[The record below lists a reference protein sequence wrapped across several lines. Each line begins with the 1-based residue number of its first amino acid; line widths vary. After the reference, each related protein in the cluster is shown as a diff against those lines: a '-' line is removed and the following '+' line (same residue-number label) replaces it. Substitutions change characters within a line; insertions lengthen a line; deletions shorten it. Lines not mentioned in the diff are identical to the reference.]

1 MGQITQLLKKLK
13 RTKKINTIKKTV
25 QLIPYQPETMD
36 QKFQRQY
43 EKTETCWNWI
53 GYLDRYGYGKFKLD
67 NRTVKAHRYSYQLH
81 YGDFNES
88 LHVLHHCDNPRC
100 VNPSHLF
107 LGTNRDNVADRTAK
121 KRHGQTSKRLTTNE
135 KTAIITAVQQ
145 GQALRSVAQQFQ
157 VHISTIRRVLKRTV
171 KPI

>member
-13 RTKKINTIKKTV
+13 RTKKLSTVKKAV
-25 QLIPYQPETMD
+25 QLVPYQPETID
-36 QKFQRQY
+36 EKFQRQY

-53 GYLDRYGYGKFKLD
+53 GTLDRYGYGKFRFGD
-67 NRTVKAHRYSYQLH
+67 RTVKAHRYSYQLH
-81 YGDFNES
+81 YGDFDES
-88 LHVLHHCDNPRC
+88 FHVLHHCDHPCC
-100 VNPSHLF
+100 VNPCHLF

-121 KRHGQTSKRLTTNE
+121 KRHGETSKRLTANE
-135 KTAIITAVQQ
+135 KTAILTAVQQ
-145 GQALRSVAQQFQ
+145 GQPLRLIAQHFQ

>member
-13 RTKKINTIKKTV
+13 RTKKPSTIKKAV
-25 QLIPYQPETMD
+25 VLVPYQPETEI
-36 QKFQRQY
+36 QRFQRYY
-43 EKTETCWNWI
+43 EKTDSCWNWT
-53 GYLDRYGYGKFKLD
+53 GTLDRYGYGKFRLAD
-67 NRTVKAHRYSYQLH
+67 RTIKAHRYSYQRH
-81 YGDFNES
+81 YGDFDES
-88 LHVLHHCDNPRC
+88 FHVLHHCDNPRC

-121 KRHGQTSKRLTTNE
+121 KRHGETSKRLTAKE
-135 KTAIITAVQQ
+135 KTAILKSVEQ
-145 GQALRSVAQQFQ
+145 GQSLRLIAQQFQ